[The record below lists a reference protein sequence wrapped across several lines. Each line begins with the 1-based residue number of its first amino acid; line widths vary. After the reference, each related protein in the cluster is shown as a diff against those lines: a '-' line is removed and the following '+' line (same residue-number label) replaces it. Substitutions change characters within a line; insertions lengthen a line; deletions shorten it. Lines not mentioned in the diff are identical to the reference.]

1 MTGDFRKVLLLV
13 IDGLRPDA
21 VTPAVMPVLNGLI
34 REGWS
39 AAHAVTVRPS
49 VTVAALTSLATG
61 VSPERH
67 GLVHPRLTSL
77 GRVPALAPLPVAL
90 RRMGVATTV
99 VAPVLGGTA
108 RWVTGALLRLGGI
121 TRLLPAPPAPGHV
134 IEGATDQLRGNPR
147 PEFVVAYV
155 NDTDIA
161 GHAWGWM
168 SAPYLQAAAM
178 VDRGL
183 TPLRASLEDPGTLV
197 IVCAD
202 HGGGGVLHTDH
213 DHPHPVNDRIPLF
226 LLGKRVQC
234 GATGMEPA
242 RLLDIPPTVLWALGG
257 TAPAQYEGRVLN
269 EAFVREL
276 ISA

>member
-1 MTGDFRKVLLLV
+1 MRMPQRVAAPGRGAATPASRSRDAPQGVPEPGPRDHWTVTLSRHHSLMNQPQGVGVTGDFRKVLLLV

-21 VTPAVMPVLNGLI
+21 ITPAVMPVLSGLI

-39 AAHAVTVRPS
+39 AAEAVTVRPS

-67 GLVHPRLTSL
+67 GLIHPRLTSL
-77 GRVPALAPLPVAL
+77 GRVPALAPLPAVL
-90 RRMGVATTV
+90 RRQGVATTV
-99 VAPVLGGTA
+99 VAPVLGGAA

-168 SAPYLQAAAM
+168 SAPYQQAAA
-178 VDRGL
+178 
-183 TPLRASLEDPGTLV
+183 
-197 IVCAD
+197 
-202 HGGGGVLHTDH
+202 
-213 DHPHPVNDRIPLF
+213 
-226 LLGKRVQC
+226 
-234 GATGMEPA
+234 
-242 RLLDIPPTVLWALGG
+242 
-257 TAPAQYEGRVLN
+257 
-269 EAFVREL
+269 
-276 ISA
+276 